1 MRTVPQPRTEGCR
14 GVELIHP
21 RVHLSYRHACPGGGV
36 ALRSSTRNWEF
47 PASFAEQCLVVHTL
61 CFLSPGPHPTG
72 LSISGHWA
80 DGAAAVLVPSFL
92 PGSMGSGDHSK
103 SPGSRQSVV
112 QDVSTCPSPVPAAKH
127 LVQGGTRR

>member
-1 MRTVPQPRTEGCR
+1 MPGPSVFPSGEP
-14 GVELIHP
+14 GVSGDFWGSP
-21 RVHLSYRHACPGGGV
+21 
-36 ALRSSTRNWEF
+36 
-47 PASFAEQCLVVHTL
+47 
-61 CFLSPGPHPTG
+61 PGPHPTG